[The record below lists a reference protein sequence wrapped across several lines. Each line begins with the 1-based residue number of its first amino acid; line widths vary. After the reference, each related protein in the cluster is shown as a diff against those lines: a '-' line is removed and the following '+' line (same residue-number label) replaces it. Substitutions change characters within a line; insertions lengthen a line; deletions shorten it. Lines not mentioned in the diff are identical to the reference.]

1 MPTTPKFLPAIGWR
15 EWMTLSDFQNARVK
29 AKIDTGARSS
39 AIHAFDIKKFEREGT
54 DFIAFSLHPHQ
65 RDDKK
70 TVRCEAEL
78 LEYRTVRSSGGHES
92 RRPVVITHVELLGKR
107 WPIELTLANRD
118 VMGFRMLLGR
128 EGMRGRFVV
137 DPAAS
142 YLGGRR
148 LGNKK
153 KKRKK

>member
-1 MPTTPKFLPAIGWR
+1 MNQSQKLMPAIGWR
-15 EWMTLSDFQNARVK
+15 EWIKLPDFHDVKVK

-39 AIHAFDIKKFEREGT
+39 SIHAFDIQRFEHKGSDYIR
-54 DFIAFSLHPHQ
+54 FSLHPNQ
-65 RDDKK
+65 RDEKN
-70 TVRCEAEL
+70 VVVCEAEL

-92 RRPVVITHVELLGKR
+92 RRPVVITHVELMGKR
-107 WPIELTLANRD
+107 WPVELTLANRK

-142 YLGGRR
+142 YLGG
-148 LGNKK
+148 KK